1 MTADQMPT
9 DKTLPP
15 LDPRLTP
22 ARPDLAAES
31 LRGIVDAPRY
41 VAGTPRRVVAP
52 VAPLRRRPAGD
63 APLETEALFGETVQ
77 VYDTDTEGWCFVQ
90 LDADHYVGYLPSDA
104 LAAPDPAGPTHKVAA
119 LRTFLF
125 PGPDIKLPPLAALPG
140 GSRVSVRDLRGAFA
154 VTPDGFLP
162 AVHLAPLEA
171 RAPDFVAAAAGFLG
185 TPYLWGGRSSLGI
198 DCSGLVQA
206 ALAACGIGAPRDSD
220 MQETALGAEL
230 PPDAPL
236 TWGDLLFW
244 PGHVAIA
251 EGPDMLIHANA
262 FHMAVAR
269 EPRAAAVDRIAGTG
283 LPLRRVRRLTT
294 S

>member
-1 MTADQMPT
+1 MTNPRAIT
-9 DKTLPP
+9 TPP
-15 LDPRLTP
+15 DPRLTP

-41 VAGTPRRVVAP
+41 VEGTPRRVVAA
-52 VAPLRRRPAGD
+52 VAPLRRRPACD
-63 APLETEALFGETVQ
+63 APLDTEALFGETLR
-77 VYDTDTEGWCFVQ
+77 VYDTDAEGWSFVQ
-90 LDADHYVGYLPSDA
+90 LDADQYVGYVPSDV
-104 LAAPDPAGPTHKVAA
+104 LAPPDPAGPTHKVAA

-154 VTPDGFLP
+154 VTPDGFVP
-162 AVHLAPLEA
+162 AVHLVPVDV
-171 RAPDFVAAAAGFLG
+171 RVPDFVAEAARFLG

-206 ALAACGIGAPRDSD
+206 ALAACGVAAPRDSD
-220 MQETALGAEL
+220 MQEAALGVEVPADT
-230 PPDAPL
+230 PPAR
-236 TWGDLLFW
+236 GDLLFW

-251 EGPDMLIHANA
+251 EGPDTLLHANA

-269 EPRAAAVDRIAGTG
+269 EARTAALERISGAG
-283 LPLRRVRRLTT
+283 LPLRRAKRLP
-294 S
+294 SP